1 MSILFIKALK
11 GNLSCCHVNKL
22 RHFWTWWCIKYE
34 ITNLNHK
41 RRWKNWII
49 IDPSLGLAQFT
60 KNSTQQSHSLHNSLS
75 FWSQYDLSVSPSIA
89 FYDSLDLA
97 VIIPKWDFFYR
108 TKNNLVKRP
117 PRPQFCD
124 CFLFTKFSDLLESKS
139 YAKSQQEEKME
150 FQTFKVSILPKIEYL
165 RWSEI

>member
-1 MSILFIKALK
+1 MQNRKTFRYPIQESLLTKLRTMSILFIKALK

-60 KNSTQQSHSLHNSLS
+60 MKNSTQQSHSHSLHHSLS
-75 FWSQYDLSVSPSIA
+75 FLVAIWPIA
-89 FYDSLDLA
+89 LWQPRSRGYNPKVGFFFIEQKIIWLNDRRDRKSAIVFYL
-97 VIIPKWDFFYR
+97 
-108 TKNNLVKRP
+108 
-117 PRPQFCD
+117 
-124 CFLFTKFSDLLESKS
+124 
-139 YAKSQQEEKME
+139 
-150 FQTFKVSILPKIEYL
+150 
-165 RWSEI
+165 

>member
-1 MSILFIKALK
+1 MQNRKTFRCPIQESLLTKLRTMSILFIKALK

-41 RRWKNWII
+41 WRWKNWII

-60 KNSTQQSHSLHNSLS
+60 MKNSTQQSHSHSLHHSLS
-75 FWSQYDLSVSPSIA
+75 FLVAIWPIA

-97 VIIPKWDFFYR
+97 VIIPKWDFFIEQKIFWLNDR
-108 TKNNLVKRP
+108 RG
-117 PRPQFCD
+117 R
-124 CFLFTKFSDLLESKS
+124 KS
-139 YAKSQQEEKME
+139 AIVFIYKI
-150 FQTFKVSILPKIEYL
+150 FKIC
-165 RWSEI
+165 